1 MSELAWLH
9 ISDLHYG
16 DSEHQCWDENIVL
29 KALLRDVADRI
40 QRDGLQPNFIVV
52 TGDIAFSGRDAEYK
66 LAGQFFDSLLETTG
80 LGKDRLFLI
89 PGNHD
94 VDRSRVRFMAMA
106 AAAAVQDR
114 DSANKALAEDD
125 SRQFLFD
132 RFHGYATFVNTYLGD
147 CLPFD
152 HDNYYYV
159 RTLDLSGQQIAVL
172 GLNSAWLAASDED
185 RHRLVLGE
193 RQVRA
198 ALKQARGTDLSLALM
213 HHPFDWLRDFDRRD
227 AEPLLC
233 DACDFILH
241 GHMHEPGLLQAST
254 PDSNAMII
262 AAGACY
268 QARDYPNTYNFVRL
282 DLSERVGTVYL
293 RRYSDERGGF
303 WAQDTQTYR
312 NAPQGCYEFPLQAEP
327 AAGRPAQRRPTLV
340 PFFRVPVVPRYFV
353 TRPESGRAIQAS
365 LKAESPE
372 GALGITVV
380 QGLGGCGKT
389 TLVARLAHDLRD
401 AFPGGVLWATLGQQP
416 DLLSLLIGWIQGLG
430 AHLEFPP
437 TIVDNATGHLR
448 TLLDQAS
455 CLLVVDDVWQADH
468 VRPFL
473 VGGQRC
479 RLLVTTRDASLARKL
494 HGATLVQLDVMTEA
508 QALELFERRLGPL
521 DGGRS
526 QAMALARELGYLP
539 LALELAAAQV
549 EAGFS
554 WSELLEVFCQALA
567 DLSALDLD
575 EAAHRQESL
584 RICFRLSLD
593 RLSHQDQE
601 AFTWLGVYPD
611 DVRLNPAMAAT
622 LWQSTVHEA
631 RRRLYRLRDKALLKP
646 IGPNLFTIHDLLYDE
661 ARLRLREHTALAE
674 AHAMLLARYRAGT
687 RDGLWHTLAD
697 DGYIHAHLAWHLE
710 SAGRPGAVHDLL
722 CEQTAEGANGW
733 YQACERLGQTAS
745 YLADV
750 ARAWRLAELPQP
762 SSVSGAGERARV
774 RGEGPGLQCRYALI
788 AASLKSLAGN
798 IPVSLPAQLV
808 AAEIWTEPQGLAYA
822 QQIPDLQRQVEA
834 LLELRPCLSAR
845 MQEEALDTAL
855 AAARG
860 IRAAENRLDM
870 LLKLADVLPLPS
882 RAEVLRDALSAAR
895 DIRPK
900 ADRALGL
907 TRLAQRLAPEEAG
920 AVLHHARRAARAIS
934 WPHER
939 IRVLIEMSQI
949 LPAALTEEVLSGSL
963 ADAWSVSWDESRREA
978 LSLLTPLLSGLPA
991 DRLWPQIAQARA
1003 VGGEWLLAENLD
1015 LLLPG
1020 CAPAQ
1025 REALLREALQSA
1037 RALEDDWPRAVAL
1050 LVLLPHLPAGWLEG
1064 VRQDTQTAIHEV
1076 EWQEP
1081 GAAALAAL
1089 VSRLVTL
1096 ERYAQA
1102 QQAAYSI
1109 EAAPD
1114 NVEMVFNLALQLAGS
1129 GRMEEAAMAA
1139 RAIGRQP
1146 EQTIT
1151 FLQLLPLF
1159 PPLRDEAHA
1168 QLIALRQMLEDAG
1181 TDGAAWLDLAW
1192 HLAEAG
1198 HPEHAAGVV
1207 WIAYQGTPSPGD
1219 LSQLAVELD
1228 ALELPAPS
1236 QAQWRSLLGESLQ
1249 RLQRELEPVAREL
1262 QDLEGSQAI
1271 LGRLALRLLDLGHL
1285 ELAQEALNAAERA
1298 GFLSPYDL
1306 DYLVDRLLD
1315 LDLPSEALDVV
1326 RVLPEPSMRV
1336 QFLVE
1341 LIPYLPPAVR
1351 AEAEA
1356 EFQAASDAAGLFL
1369 EQPEDQL
1376 DELEEDF
1383 EEADLDSEQPWPEPF
1398 AVFPPEMGWY
1408 IPRPATSG
1416 ASSRLLAHLPADLA
1430 VAAEQAT
1437 LAEAERAGDQWEPAA
1452 ALSRLLDHLPPA
1464 EAAEALHKTLDEAQD
1479 EEDEWLQVE
1488 VILELLPHL
1497 PPEWQ
1502 GGARQAAQAAL
1513 GVIERSGGQAATLA
1527 LLASRLLAL
1536 DHPAMALETFW
1547 ALRDDWG
1554 QASLLHT
1561 LARHLVESGLAREA
1575 LTAARAIPTQTV
1587 RAAALADL
1595 VCRLPEEL
1603 QGPTLREALALTR
1616 AIRDDDDRILA
1627 LACLAPHL
1635 PPERRAAVVP
1645 QLYGSV
1651 RAMDDPGAWVEAPFD
1666 LSPYPGARAQALV
1679 DLLPYLPPEL
1689 AESTTGEWSGDALP
1703 ETDAALQGHS
1713 ASSDEAYDTVEA
1725 VPDPFE
1731 EAMHLL
1737 EQSPQRPA
1745 AEQKEA
1751 VRLAFVALQQ
1761 WSSGTWATTLA
1772 DLVFD
1777 PDRPR
1782 DLQEIDGA
1790 LQAAQRVLWQAEA
1803 QARFLAAL
1811 APYLPGAL
1819 RDQAL
1824 DRALRRVMAA
1834 ADRLSRARAWTFL
1847 APQLPDEVR
1856 ASTLTQLR
1864 DQTQAIELP
1873 WARAE
1878 ALTILLPFL
1887 EPEEERIQACRQ
1899 VLDTLRDAEQDSD
1912 QADLLAK
1919 LASYLPE
1926 SLYGEALATARAIES
1941 SGSRFHALSALLPLL
1956 LQQPAATFR
1965 DLWQNNLHHL
1975 ATRPRPDFLSDLRAL
1990 CPTLVALGGQEA
2002 AVETYAAVEDVGRW
2016 WP

>member
-1 MSELAWLH
+1 MGKLSWLH

-16 DSEHQCWDENIVL
+16 DSEQQCWDENIVL
-29 KALLRDVADRI
+29 KALLRDVAERI
-40 QRDGLQPNFIVV
+40 QRDGLQPDFIVV
-52 TGDIAFSGRDAEYK
+52 TGDIAFSGREAEYK
-66 LAGQFFDSLLETTG
+66 LASQFFDSLLETTG

-94 VDRSRVRFMAMA
+94 VDRSRLDFMAVAIA
-106 AAAAVQDR
+106 ANVQDR
-114 DSANKALAEDD
+114 DSANMALAQDR
-125 SRQFLFD
+125 SLRTIFD

-152 HDNYYYV
+152 HNNYYYV
-159 RTLDLSGQQIAVL
+159 RTLDLSGQRIAVL

-185 RHRLVLGE
+185 RHRLALGE

-198 ALKQARGTDLSLALM
+198 ALEQARGTDLSLALM
-213 HHPFDWLRDFDRRD
+213 HHPFDWLGDFDRRV

-268 QARDYPNTYNFVRL
+268 QARDYPNTYNLVRL
-282 DLSERVGTVYL
+282 DPSERVGTVYL

-303 WAQDTQTYR
+303 WARDTQTYR
-312 NAPQGCYEFPLQAEP
+312 NAPEGCYEFRLQAEP
-327 AAGRPAQRRPTLV
+327 VAGRPSPRRPTLV
-340 PFFRVPVVPRYFV
+340 PFQVPTVPRYFV
-353 TRPESGRAIQAS
+353 TRPEFGRAIQAA
-365 LKAESPE
+365 LQAELPQ

-389 TLVARLAHDLRD
+389 TLVARLAHDLRE
-401 AFPGGVLWATLGQQP
+401 AFPGGVLWVTLGQQP

-430 AHLEFPP
+430 DRDFQP
-437 TIVDNATGHLR
+437 TVVESASRHLR
-448 TLLDQAS
+448 TLLDEAS
-455 CLLVVDDVWQADH
+455 CLLVVDDAWQADH

-473 VGGQRC
+473 VGGERC
-479 RLLVTTRDASLARKL
+479 RLLVTTRDASLARDPDL
-494 HGATLVQLDVMTEA
+494 SGAILVQLDVMTEA

-521 DGGRS
+521 DGTRP
-526 QAMALARELGYLP
+526 QALALARELGYLP
-539 LALELAAAQV
+539 LALELAVAQV
-549 EAGFS
+549 ETGFS
-554 WSELLEVFCQALA
+554 WSELLEVFCQAMA

-575 EAAHRQESL
+575 EAAHRKQSL

-593 RLSHQDQE
+593 RLPQQDQE
-601 AFTWLGVYPD
+601 AFAWLGVYPD

-622 LWQSTVHEA
+622 LWQSTAHEA

-646 IGPNLFTIHDLLYDE
+646 IGPNLYTIHDLLYDE

-674 AHAMLLARYRAGT
+674 AHAALLARYQAGT

-710 SAGRPGAVHDLL
+710 SAGRPGVVHDLL

-762 SSVSGAGERARV
+762 SSVPGTGDRARV

-834 LLELRPCLSAR
+834 LLELRPCLPAR
-845 MQEEALDTAL
+845 MQVEALDTAL

-870 LLKLADVLPLPS
+870 LLKLAEVLPPPS
-882 RAEVLRDALSAAR
+882 RAEVLQDALSAAR

-907 TRLAQRLAPEEAG
+907 ARLARRLAPEEAG
-920 AVLHHARRAARAIS
+920 AVLRDARRAARAIS

-939 IRVLIEMSQI
+939 ARVLVEMSQI
-949 LPAALTEEVLSGSL
+949 LPAALTEEALSETLVSALAVPWDEERRQALSSL
-963 ADAWSVSWDESRREA
+963 A
-978 LSLLTPLLSGLPA
+978 PLLSELPV
-991 DRLWPQIAQARA
+991 DRLWPQVAQARA

-1025 REALLREALQSA
+1025 RQALLREALQSA

-1064 VRQDTQTAIHEV
+1064 ARQDTQTAIHEV

-1109 EAAPD
+1109 EAGPD
-1114 NVEMVFNLALQLAGS
+1114 GIGMVADLALQLAGS
-1129 GRMEEAAMAA
+1129 SRPEEAAMAA

-1146 EQTIT
+1146 EQAIT
-1151 FLQLLPLF
+1151 FLALLSLLPQ
-1159 PPLRDEAHA
+1159 LRDEAHA
-1168 QLIALRQMLEDAG
+1168 QLLALQQVLKEAG
-1181 TDGAAWLDLAW
+1181 IGEAAWLDLAW
-1192 HLAEAG
+1192 LLAEAG
-1198 HPEHAAGVV
+1198 HPQHAADVV
-1207 WIAYQGTPSPGD
+1207 WIAYHDRPSLGD
-1219 LSQLAVELD
+1219 LAQLAVELN
-1228 ALELPAPS
+1228 ALELPGPA
-1236 QAQWRSLLGESLQ
+1236 QAQFQDLLAGALQ
-1249 RLQRELEPVAREL
+1249 QVRREL
-1262 QDLEGSQAI
+1262 QAAAREFEGVGGPPAI

-1285 ELAQEALNAAERA
+1285 TVAQEVLDAAERWA
-1298 GFLSPYDL
+1298 FLFRPDL
-1306 DYLVDRLLD
+1306 DYLVLQLLE

-1326 RVLPEPSMRV
+1326 RALPEPWMRV
-1336 QFLVE
+1336 ELLQY
-1341 LIPYLPPAVR
+1341 LIPRLPPAVR

-1356 EFQAASDAAGLFL
+1356 ELQAASEAGGLSL
-1369 EQPEDQL
+1369 DLPEDQL
-1376 DELEEDF
+1376 DEPEEDLEEV
-1383 EEADLDSEQPWPEPF
+1383 DLDSGPPWPEPIDT
-1398 AVFPPEMGWY
+1398 FPPRMDWELAWDM
-1408 IPRPATSG
+1408 PRPAMSG
-1416 ASSRLLAHLPADLA
+1416 TSSRLLAHLPADLA
-1430 VAAEQAT
+1430 AAAEQAT

-1452 ALSRLLDHLPPA
+1452 ALSRLMDHLPPA
-1464 EAAEALHKTLDEAQD
+1464 EAAEALRRTLDEAQD
-1479 EEDEWLQVE
+1479 ELWVD
-1488 VILELLPHL
+1488 VILELFPHL

-1502 GGARQAAQAAL
+1502 DGARQAAQTAL
-1513 GVIERSGGQAATLA
+1513 GMIAASGGQAATLA
-1527 LLASRLLAL
+1527 QLASRLLAL
-1536 DHPAMALETFW
+1536 DRPAMALEALW
-1547 ALRDDWG
+1547 ALQDDWG
-1554 QASLLHT
+1554 QSGSLQR
-1561 LARHLVESGLAREA
+1561 LAHHLMELDLAQEA
-1575 LTAARAIPTQTV
+1575 LTAARAIAHQPT

-1595 VCRLPEEL
+1595 ACRLPEEL
-1603 QGPTLREALALTR
+1603 QGPTLRKALALTR

-1627 LACLAPHL
+1627 LVCLAPHL

-1645 QLYGSV
+1645 QLYASV
-1651 RAMDDPGAWVEAPFD
+1651 RAMDDQAAWAEEPFAW
-1666 LSPYPGARAQALV
+1666 SPYPGARAQALV
-1679 DLLPYLPPEL
+1679 DLLPHLPPEL
-1689 AESTTGEWSGDALP
+1689 AQLARGESSGDALP
-1703 ETDAALQGHS
+1703 ETDAALPGHS

-1725 VPDPFE
+1725 DPDPFE

-1737 EQSPQRPA
+1737 ELAPQLPA

-1751 VRLAFVALQQ
+1751 VWQAFAALQR

-1772 DLVFD
+1772 DLVRD
-1777 PDRPR
+1777 PDCPP
-1782 DLQEIDGA
+1782 DLQAVDGA
-1790 LQAAQRVLWQAEA
+1790 LQTAQRVLWQAEA
-1803 QARFLAAL
+1803 QAMFLAAL

-1864 DQTQAIELP
+1864 DQTQDIELP

-1878 ALTILLPFL
+1878 ALAILLPFL
-1887 EPEEERIQACRQ
+1887 EPGEGRIRACRQ

-1912 QADLLAK
+1912 QAHLLVE

-1926 SLYGEALATARAIES
+1926 SLYEEALATARAIES
-1941 SGSRFHALSALLPLL
+1941 SGSRFQALSALLPLL
-1956 LQQPAATFR
+1956 HQQPAATFR

-2002 AVETYAAVEDVGRW
+2002 VVETYAAVEDVGRW